1 MANQTDILTYQASI
15 LMAAVRMTSA
25 ASNGGEVD
33 LTEELLAQKVEQI
46 MRRMNTLRDWLLSAI
61 PDDAAPQAFNRLTE
75 IALQQVCHEQMSGGA
90 GQWLTPA
97 TISTILGSVGNQPQA
112 AILSKRIPLEVGL
125 IGLNAELHQYFQQ
138 FSGQVKFADDDVH
151 GLLNDQVLDI
161 VLAAAQDFSEQVNG
175 TDREIVVT
183 ELIQSYGNIYK
194 ASMAQIMALQPIAE
208 QEPEYGMD
216 DALDYMDIP
225 GDESEGFDDANLPP
239 NIFSDDGEDD
249 ALPFLYG
256 TDEGKGMTADEFFAA
271 VWDTFQIR
279 RQQLLSNVTKLRTI
293 MQKGQQ

>member
-1 MANQTDILTYQASI
+1 MIVGPYMANQTDILTYQASI

-125 IGLNAELHQYFQQ
+125 IGLNAELHQIFP
-138 FSGQVKFADDDVH
+138 
-151 GLLNDQVLDI
+151 
-161 VLAAAQDFSEQVNG
+161 
-175 TDREIVVT
+175 T
-183 ELIQSYGNIYK
+183 IQRPSKIC
-194 ASMAQIMALQPIAE
+194 
-208 QEPEYGMD
+208 
-216 DALDYMDIP
+216 
-225 GDESEGFDDANLPP
+225 
-239 NIFSDDGEDD
+239 
-249 ALPFLYG
+249 
-256 TDEGKGMTADEFFAA
+256 
-271 VWDTFQIR
+271 R
-279 RQQLLSNVTKLRTI
+279 
-293 MQKGQQ
+293 